1 MITDTGSERLFAA
14 ARKGGIPVIA
24 DPKLTGLHRT
34 EGVDWI
40 LFQSQGLELM
50 RRRLGATTGAEAASK
65 LLAQYNWNH
74 LVVLSGEA
82 GVTIYS
88 AEEETV
94 HAPCGLVDLRQM
106 IGLIDAA
113 AVAIAFSLS
122 RNLDVH
128 STALLANA
136 ACECILGA
144 ERTDSFV
151 LSRDDLIHRVGEHVW
166 NLQVS
171 KR

>member
-1 MITDTGSERLFAA
+1 MDSFP
-14 ARKGGIPVIA
+14 IP
-24 DPKLTGLHRT
+24 RS
-34 EGVDWI
+34 GVD
-40 LFQSQGLELM
+40 
-50 RRRLGATTGAEAASK
+50 ATTIGRHHGAEAAEK
-65 LLAQYNWNH
+65 LIAQYKWSH

-88 AEEETV
+88 ADEETV

-128 STALLANA
+128 ATALLANA

-151 LSRDDLIHRVGEHVW
+151 LSRDDLIHRVANMFGIYKY
-166 NLQVS
+166 QSAKVS
-171 KR
+171 R

>member
-1 MITDTGSERLFAA
+1 
-14 ARKGGIPVIA
+14 
-24 DPKLTGLHRT
+24 
-34 EGVDWI
+34 
-40 LFQSQGLELM
+40 M
-50 RRRLGATTGAEAASK
+50 RRRLAASTGAEAAQK
-65 LLAQYNWNH
+65 LIHQYNWKH

-94 HAPCGLVDLRQM
+94 HAPCGLLDLRQM

-122 RNLDVH
+122 RGLDVH
-128 STALLANA
+128 ATALANA

-144 ERTDSFV
+144 ERTDAFV
-151 LSRDDLIHRVGEHVW
+151 LSRDDLIHRGRACLEFAGFKT
-166 NLQVS
+166 L
-171 KR
+171 R

>member
-1 MITDTGSERLFAA
+1 LFKAA
-14 ARKGGIPVIA
+14 KKEGIPVIA

-50 RRRLGATTGAEAASK
+50 RRRLAATTGAEAAAK
-65 LLAQYNWNH
+65 LIQQYNWKH

-122 RNLDVH
+122 RGLDVR
-128 STALLANA
+128 STALIANA
-136 ACECILGA
+136 ACECILAA
-144 ERTDSFV
+144 EQTDSFV